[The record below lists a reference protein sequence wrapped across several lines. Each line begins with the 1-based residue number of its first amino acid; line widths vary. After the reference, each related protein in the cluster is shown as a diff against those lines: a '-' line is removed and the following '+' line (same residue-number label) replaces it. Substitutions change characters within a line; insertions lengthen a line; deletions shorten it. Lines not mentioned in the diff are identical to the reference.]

1 LNEFSIFFP
10 TERLRNDYLR
20 RIFKIKEEINSKR
33 LEDTFV
39 SGVKDI
45 SFQSKYK
52 KIPGYWMKIK
62 LKDEKE
68 SYTIKNRIQKEIPS
82 FWVFENL
89 FFPQVFMT
97 QRKMESMW
105 IQKYNLMKEE
115 NNSNAW
121 KIFLEEGK
129 NHLKEGRVD
138 IARAAFMCIY
148 KNNPFFLKKYK
159 RYYVFEDLAYYYEAK
174 GELHKSIRCLKVQA
188 SLQPNVSEA
197 YLNMSNFLLLNGLE
211 EEAIDVCRR
220 GLGIDPDDEY
230 LINNLLIA
238 YINSEYF
245 DTALEF
251 LEECIKKYPDTSIYW
266 KLIGDV
272 FCQIGKDRGAI
283 ICYQKALE
291 IKGEDILEVRQDIY
305 YSLGICYQQVNE
317 YEKAIYYYE
326 KFLEVDGNDPI
337 ALLNLS
343 KIYGEDLKAYGKAEY
358 YAKKVIELYP
368 QNGHGHHNLGLIYLY
383 TGRLEKAKWY
393 LYKARKILPDYQPI
407 RDAIVALKKKIF
419 IS

>member
-10 TERLRNDYLR
+10 TERLRNDYLK
-20 RIFKIKEEINSKR
+20 RIFEIEEESNPKR
-33 LEDTFV
+33 LEGPLAL
-39 SGVKDI
+39 GVKDI

-62 LKDEKE
+62 LKDEEE
-68 SYTIKNRIQKEIPS
+68 SYTIKHRIQKEIPS
-82 FWVFENL
+82 FWIFENL
-89 FFPQVFMT
+89 FFPQEFMT
-97 QRKMESMW
+97 QRKMENMW
-105 IQKYNLMKEE
+105 IQKYNLMEEE

-129 NHLKEGRVD
+129 NHYKEGRID

-188 SLQPNVSEA
+188 TLQPNVSEA

-220 GLGIDPDDEY
+220 GLRIDPEDEY
-230 LINNLLIA
+230 LIHNLLIA

-245 DTALEF
+245 DTALEV
-251 LEECIKKYPDTSIYW
+251 LEECIKKHPGTSIYW
-266 KLIGDV
+266 KLMGDI
-272 FCQIGKDRGAI
+272 FCQIGKDRESI
-283 ICYQKALE
+283 ICYQKALV
-291 IKGEDILEVRQDIY
+291 INGEDVVEVRQDIY
-305 YSLGICYQQVNE
+305 YSLGICYQQVNK

-326 KFLEVDGNDPI
+326 KFLKYDEKDLI

-343 KIYGEDLKAYGKAEY
+343 KIYGEDLKSYRKAEY
-358 YAKKVIELYP
+358 YGKKVIELYP

-407 RDAIVALKKKIF
+407 RDAIVALKEKY
-419 IS
+419 S